1 MMFISDQ
8 SDLIS
13 DWECA
18 RRLDINTDVYNQIY
32 LFQVNGCS
40 KIILVYFWFEI
51 VSGDRIPIPATV
63 KQGLNRQ
70 AAMVVLTNNIGDFIK
85 K

>member
-18 RRLDINTDVYNQIY
+18 RRLEINTDVYNQIY

-40 KIILVYFWFEI
+40 EIIRVYFWFKFNPYSIATEI
-51 VSGDRIPIPATV
+51 KIEP
-63 KQGLNRQ
+63 

-85 K
+85 T